1 MATGA
6 GLPLEADW
14 GVALDRNGVWQY
26 LAEGALRASDVGPV
40 GLELERHL
48 VDLTDPARR
57 PAWAR
62 VEQVLSRAELPAGSA
77 VSLEPGGQLEL
88 STRPAPDVATAI
100 NVLRRD
106 CGVTDGALA
115 AAGLVAVSIGADPA
129 RPLGRIHP
137 GDRYTAMAEYFS
149 AAGYARE
156 GAAMMT
162 ATASLQVNVDAGPR
176 AGWADRVAHLYRLCP
191 PLMALSAC
199 SPLLAGRDSAARSA
213 RQLIWQRLDPARTA
227 PYPGHGD
234 PAEAWAAF
242 ALAAPVM
249 LVRGRA
255 DGRCRSVR
263 QRVPLIEWASG
274 TVRLAGRLPTAGDV
288 DLHLT
293 TLWPP
298 VRLRGWLEL
307 RVLDAVPAGWW
318 PGLAAIV
325 AAVIDDPVAADRA
338 AEAAE
343 PVAMSWQDAAT
354 AGIRHPGLRRAV
366 TGLIEAAADV
376 APASLRAEV
385 ERWAELVDQGH
396 DLADLVTARAATAG
410 PEGCLTAAELR

>member
-1 MATGA
+1 
-6 GLPLEADW
+6 
-14 GVALDRNGVWQY
+14 
-26 LAEGALRASDVGPV
+26 
-40 GLELERHL
+40 
-48 VDLTDPARR
+48 
-57 PAWAR
+57 
-62 VEQVLSRAELPAGSA
+62 
-77 VSLEPGGQLEL
+77 
-88 STRPAPDVATAI
+88 
-100 NVLRRD
+100 
-106 CGVTDGALA
+106 
-115 AAGLVAVSIGADPA
+115 
-129 RPLGRIHP
+129 
-137 GDRYTAMAEYFS
+137 
-149 AAGYARE
+149 
-156 GAAMMT
+156 
-162 ATASLQVNVDAGPR
+162 
-176 AGWADRVAHLYRLCP
+176 
-191 PLMALSAC
+191 
-199 SPLLAGRDSAARSA
+199 
-213 RQLIWQRLDPARTA
+213 
-227 PYPGHGD
+227 
-234 PAEAWAAF
+234 
-242 ALAAPVM
+242 
-249 LVRGRA
+249 
-255 DGRCRSVR
+255 VR

-343 PVAMSWQDAAT
+343 PVAMSWQDAPT

-410 PEGCLTAAELR
+410 PEGCLTTAELR